1 MSEIKPVVMTPDEKA
16 REYAQSIAPAV
27 SEKDGPLLHATK
39 DMRRLATPW
48 SVAIAR
54 ASLLNNNEI
63 PTGIVL
69 DPACGSGTQLAAICT
84 TLERPGIGVE
94 LSGSVA
100 PMAAIN
106 IDNCGKWDGKKWST
120 SSRVL
125 WGDGTNAKD
134 VIETFTTQTSI
145 DQQIAILHVDPAR
158 PNDAQKHTLDEMEP
172 RLDVLLSA
180 WAPFLKNGAALILDL
195 SPRLSNKQREQVDQ
209 IVSEI
214 WGDIMTTWQWM
225 TQGRGRIDRLSLWV
239 GTAACSQPNRLVRL
253 SKSGEIH
260 HLEGKNKTSQVSDDV
275 VEIGE
280 FLSII
285 DPCLIASGLAE
296 SWKEIATSG
305 KSRWNTITG
314 RRPILITSEPILL
327 SYNELS
333 IQKET
338 YDMAHSFVQI
348 KGEVVAHISTLDFES
363 LSEITQ
369 IATKLGLSS
378 LKIRCTVDPTIQPK
392 LQSALDREMRQSCAE
407 NSTNLGFITEASN
420 GYVICKEMGRD
431 PA

>member
-195 SPRLSNKQREQVDQ
+195 SPRLSDKQREQVDQ

-260 HLEGKNKTSQVSDDV
+260 HLEGKNKTS
-275 VEIGE
+275 
-280 FLSII
+280 
-285 DPCLIASGLAE
+285 
-296 SWKEIATSG
+296 
-305 KSRWNTITG
+305 
-314 RRPILITSEPILL
+314 
-327 SYNELS
+327 
-333 IQKET
+333 
-338 YDMAHSFVQI
+338 
-348 KGEVVAHISTLDFES
+348 
-363 LSEITQ
+363 
-369 IATKLGLSS
+369 
-378 LKIRCTVDPTIQPK
+378 
-392 LQSALDREMRQSCAE
+392 
-407 NSTNLGFITEASN
+407 
-420 GYVICKEMGRD
+420 
-431 PA
+431 